1 MHSPF
6 RSFAGFTLLLVT
18 AFLISL
24 APHAFATN
32 ESAKQQFENCVN
44 TEIVNER
51 GKSLPSVSR
60 VLTACG
66 AEFSALNQA
75 MPPGTSDQLKH
86 LAEHY
91 IETQLEK

>member
-1 MHSPF
+1 MHSPL
-6 RSFAGFTLLLVT
+6 RSFAGCTLLSIT
-18 AFLISL
+18 AFLICL
-24 APHAFATN
+24 APHAFATG
-32 ESAKQQFENCVN
+32 ESAKQRFENCVN
-44 TEIVNER
+44 AEIANER

-60 VLTACG
+60 VLTTCD
-66 AEFSALNQA
+66 AEFSALIQT